1 MIEVTVLH
9 PGSIAALDY
18 RCSHDGSETPVVERH
33 RAFSL
38 SYVRRGTF
46 GMQAAGRSFELVAG
60 SLMIGRPGDEYVCT
74 HDHGGGDECL
84 SFQMT
89 PEVVDALG
97 ARDDVWRLACLPPLP
112 ATVVLGELAQ
122 SIADGSSNVAL
133 DEVGLLLAA
142 RVVALATG
150 EEARWRE
157 TRERERRRAVEVA
170 LWLDA
175 HAHEAVDLEQA
186 ARQAGLSPYHFL
198 RTFAGVLGVTPH
210 QYLVRARLRHAAR
223 RLADDATPIT
233 DVAYD
238 VGFGDLSNFVR
249 TFHRAAGRVA
259 ARVPPGGEGRSDRA
273 AGPVGAR
280 ALSTL
285 S

>member
-1 MIEVTVLH
+1 MLEVTVLR
-9 PGSIAALDY
+9 PGAIAAVDY
-18 RCSHDGSETPVVERH
+18 RCTHDGSETPTAERH
-33 RAFSL
+33 EAFSI

-46 GMQAAGRSFELVAG
+46 GYHFAGRAFELVAG
-60 SLMIGRPGDEYVCT
+60 SALVGRPGDEYVCT

-84 SFQMT
+84 SFRFA
-89 PEVVDALG
+89 PEVVDGLD
-97 ARDDVWRLACLPPLP
+97 ARTDVWRIGGLPPLP
-112 ATVVLGELAQ
+112 ALVVLGELAQ
-122 SIADGSSNVAL
+122 TVADGGSNVAL

-142 RVVALATG
+142 RFVALATG
-150 EEARWRE
+150 KETRWRDAQP
-157 TRERERRRAVEVA
+157 RERRRAVEVA

-186 ARQAGLSPYHFL
+186 ARKAELSPYHFL

-249 TFHRAAGRVA
+249 TFHRAAGVTPRDF
-259 ARVPPGGEGRSDRA
+259 RRA
-273 AGPVGAR
+273 AKGDRRVLQDRLVR
-280 ALSTL
+280 AL
-285 S
+285 